1 MKVKITKNND
11 ENYWYNDRIG
21 EVFEVEETT
30 NQLYYRA
37 NGRYKGCYIDKDDC
51 EVIEEEPERQ
61 IINIEVWN
69 CNTKTKF
76 VFSTLTR
83 ITDPQQLT
91 DVISEALNKQED
103 KMKEYVL
110 NIDFV
115 TLKKGD
121 RVLVGPYTNVHTFE
135 NGENKI
141 MLAIP
146 DSCLQLALGQGIIR
160 EKKSKA
166 EEITERIVS
175 KLGGIPK
182 TAQLRYEIIL
192 EVLRKAGVK

>member
-30 NQLYYRA
+30 NTLYYRA
-37 NGRYKGCYIDKDDC
+37 NGRCKGCYIDKDDC
-51 EVIEEEPERQ
+51 E
-61 IINIEVWN
+61 IINEAEEIL
-69 CNTKTKF
+69 KGADK
-76 VFSTLTR
+76 L
-83 ITDPQQLT
+83 
-91 DVISEALNKQED
+91 SEQLNKSEWAKMPKNKQDD

-121 RVLVGPYTNVHTFE
+121 SVLVGPYTNVHTFE
-135 NGENKI
+135 NGDNKI

-146 DSCLQLALGQGIIR
+146 NSCLQLALQQGIIR

-175 KLGGIPK
+175 KLDGIPK
-182 TAQLRYEIIL
+182 TSQSRYEIIL

>member
-1 MKVKITKNND
+1 MPK
-11 ENYWYNDRIG
+11 
-21 EVFEVEETT
+21 
-30 NQLYYRA
+30 
-37 NGRYKGCYIDKDDC
+37 
-51 EVIEEEPERQ
+51 
-61 IINIEVWN
+61 
-69 CNTKTKF
+69 
-76 VFSTLTR
+76 
-83 ITDPQQLT
+83 
-91 DVISEALNKQED
+91 NKQDD

-121 RVLVGPYTNVHTFE
+121 MVLVGPYTNVHTFE
-135 NGENKI
+135 NGDNKI

-146 DSCLQLALGQGIIR
+146 NSCLQLALQQGIIR

-175 KLGGIPK
+175 KLDGIPK
-182 TAQLRYEIIL
+182 TSQSRYEIIL